1 MPERENTVQEILSTI
16 RGAAKRVTVAKRT
29 VAEVLVNASGHLSV
43 DAITSAVQRRQPDVS
58 PSTIYRILEEFEEL
72 KIVVHAHLGRP
83 AAVYHL
89 AGAVHGHLTCET
101 CKQTFEIPAVH
112 FDALSKDL
120 QKTFGFQL
128 DRHHVAL
135 SGTCAACQ
143 ESRRRKRETS
153 HS

>member
-1 MPERENTVQEILSTI
+1 MAQRENTVDGILSTI

-29 VAEVLVNASGHLSV
+29 VAQVLVEAEGHLSV
-43 DAITSAVQRRQPDVS
+43 DAITSSVQGRQPDVS
-58 PSTIYRILEEFEEL
+58 PSTVYRILEEFEEL
-72 KIVVHAHLGRP
+72 KIVVHAHLGQG

-89 AGAVHGHLTCET
+89 AGAVHGHLTCELCRKT
-101 CKQTFEIPAVH
+101 IEIPAAH

-120 QKTFGFQL
+120 QKSFGFLL

-135 SGTCAACQ
+135 SGTCAACRAGQ
-143 ESRRRKRETS
+143 VRPRNP